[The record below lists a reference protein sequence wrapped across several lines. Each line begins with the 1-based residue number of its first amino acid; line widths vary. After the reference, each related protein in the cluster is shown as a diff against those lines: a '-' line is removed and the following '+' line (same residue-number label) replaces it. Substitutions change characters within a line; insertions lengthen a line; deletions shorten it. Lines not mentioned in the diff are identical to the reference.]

1 MARTPKAHA
10 LGTALRDARERQ
22 KLTTRELADR
32 IGRNHGEISRWETG
46 DRTPRPENVAQVLT
60 ALGIV
65 GQPYDDIMSLT
76 YDTRA
81 PLWVATSLPAQRQQL
96 AALVAME
103 DTAAMIVEVS
113 PLLIPGLLQT
123 SDYAAAIMSVG
134 NLAADEADRRLAIRM
149 RRQEIL
155 TREYPVR
162 YAAFI
167 GEPAIGQII
176 GDRAVMAEQFGH
188 LLEMA
193 RRPNVEVRIMPSDR
207 GWHPG
212 LEGWFIFLQPD
223 DQVPVVHLELRRTS
237 TFLHEEDDVNAYRD
251 ALDMINKV
259 ALTPTASAQ
268 LIMERMP

>member
-46 DRTPRPENVAQVLT
+46 DRTPKPENVAQVLT

-65 GQPYDDIMSLT
+65 GELYDDIMSLT

-81 PLWVATSLPAQRQQL
+81 PLWVATTLPAQRQQL
-96 AALVAME
+96 AALIAME
-103 DTAAMIVEVS
+103 DTATTITEVL

-123 SDYAAAIMSVG
+123 RDYAAAIMSAG
-134 NLAADEADRRLAIRM
+134 NLTSDEASARLTIRM

-155 TREYPVR
+155 TRENPVR
-162 YAAFI
+162 YSAFI
-167 GEPAIGQII
+167 GEAALGQLI
-176 GDRAVMAEQFGH
+176 GDRSVMVDQFHH
-188 LLEMA
+188 LLTMA
-193 RRPNVEVRIMPSDR
+193 RRPNIQVRIMPADR

-212 LEGWFIFLQPD
+212 LEGGFIFLPAAN
-223 DQVPVVHLELRRTS
+223 QVSIVHLELRRTS

-259 ALTPTASAQ
+259 SLTPTASAQ

>member
-1 MARTPKAHA
+1 MS
-10 LGTALRDARERQ
+10 
-22 KLTTRELADR
+22 TRELAER

-46 DRTPRPENVAQVLT
+46 DRTPKPENVAQVLT

-65 GQPYDDIMSLT
+65 GEQYDDIMSLT

-81 PLWVATSLPAQRQQL
+81 PLWVATTLPAQRQQL

-103 DTAAMIVEVS
+103 DGATMINHVS
-113 PLLIPGLLQT
+113 PLLIPGPLQT
-123 SDYAAAIMSVG
+123 RDYAEAIMSAG
-134 NLAADEADRRLAIRM
+134 ILSSDEAGKRVAIRM
-149 RRQEIL
+149 GRQDML
-155 TREYPVR
+155 TRDDPVK

-167 GEPAIGQII
+167 GAAALGQII
-176 GDRAVMAEQFGH
+176 GDRSVMRAQLAH
-188 LLEMA
+188 LLKMA
-193 RRPNVEVRIMPSDR
+193 QRPNIAVRIMPSDR

-212 LEGWFIFLQPD
+212 LDGPFIFLLSAN
-223 DQVPVVHLELRRTS
+223 QVPVVHLELRRTS
-237 TFLHEEDDVNAYRD
+237 TFLHEEDDVNAYKD